1 MISVCWTWY
10 WCKVL
15 MNSWGICQLI
25 RFCRKWKRRG
35 GGSKNLRWLYLYWL
49 WVSRVSTFRVR
60 FLSTRPHKKK
70 FYCHRSNTNHSLAI
84 GSLSVDEEEAAAHN
98 ASRVLLRRI
107 NLWFPIIKPNFW
119 VGTQIWEGK
128 GKFFEGGDQL
138 LLQLLG
144 KFVNCLCMSTP
155 RWAAAATVG
164 CRAVKWVSLWR
175 GGLTSWSQIGAKI
188 QESSSN
194 KWQRRMSLFYL
205 LASSNQELH
214 SVATPANCKSNLTKS
229 CFSKARSNSS
239 ISSSN
244 VLIPQFPGPPDF
256 SSVGLW
262 AQRRR
267 NKRRATHECFST
279 Q

>member
-1 MISVCWTWY
+1 MRRRLQRTT
-10 WCKVL
+10 
-15 MNSWGICQLI
+15 
-25 RFCRKWKRRG
+25 RRG
-35 GGSKNLRWLYLYWL
+35 YYWEENKSMVSNHKAKLLGGDTNLRRKRKIL
-49 WVSRVSTFRVR
+49 W
-60 FLSTRPHKKK
+60 
-70 FYCHRSNTNHSLAI
+70 
-84 GSLSVDEEEAAAHN
+84 
-98 ASRVLLRRI
+98 
-107 NLWFPIIKPNFW
+107 
-119 VGTQIWEGK
+119 
-128 GKFFEGGDQL
+128 GGDQL

-229 CFSKARSNSS
+229 CFSKARSNGS
-239 ISSSN
+239 ISQCPNPPISRSSW
-244 VLIPQFPGPPDF
+244 LFFCWPLGTKTKEQ
-256 SSVGLW
+256 
-262 AQRRR
+262 
-267 NKRRATHECFST
+267 T
-279 Q
+279 

>member
-1 MISVCWTWY
+1 MRRRLQRTT
-10 WCKVL
+10 
-15 MNSWGICQLI
+15 
-25 RFCRKWKRRG
+25 RRG
-35 GGSKNLRWLYLYWL
+35 YYWEENKSMVSNHKAKLLGGDTNLRRKRKIL
-49 WVSRVSTFRVR
+49 W
-60 FLSTRPHKKK
+60 
-70 FYCHRSNTNHSLAI
+70 
-84 GSLSVDEEEAAAHN
+84 
-98 ASRVLLRRI
+98 
-107 NLWFPIIKPNFW
+107 
-119 VGTQIWEGK
+119 
-128 GKFFEGGDQL
+128 GGDQL

-214 SVATPANCKSNLTKS
+214 WSLHLPIANQT
-229 CFSKARSNSS
+229 SS
-239 ISSSN
+239 QSRVFPKLDRMAASAN

-267 NKRRATHECFST
+267 NKRRATYECFST